1 MVKKILPF
9 LTLFFA
15 AVMVVAIIMI
25 IGEVKD
31 RQQEIDDFN
40 ELADLIADVTVPDK
54 SEDITEPENSE
65 TASVEEAEVIE
76 VTEPQEPAPVFTR
89 NLTPLFEKNAD
100 CIGWVYIEDTA
111 VDYPVMHTPSEPQ
124 RYLRLNFD
132 KEYSNAGIPFLDG
145 DNTLDCDNLIIYG
158 HNMRNGTMFS
168 DVTQYRNEDYFTE
181 HPVIEFETARGL
193 KLYTVFA
200 VVYVKNNDGWYD
212 FHTAADETDYNN
224 KIAEIKR
231 RALYDTSITPEYG
244 QQLLTLSTCYG
255 ATKSDRII
263 VIGVE
268 SNP

>member
-1 MVKKILPF
+1 MVKKILPL
-9 LTLFFA
+9 LTLLFA
-15 AVMVVAIIMI
+15 VIMVIAIVMIV
-25 IGEVKD
+25 GEVKD
-31 RQQEIDDFN
+31 SQEAINDFD
-40 ELADLIADVTVPDK
+40 ELAELITDYPVSDE
-54 SEDITEPENSE
+54 SESSTEPKNSE
-65 TASVEEAEVIE
+65 TESSEE
-76 VTEPQEPAPVFTR
+76 TEPPSPAPVFTR
-89 NLTPLFEKNAD
+89 NLAPLFEKNAD
-100 CIGWVYIEDTA
+100 CIGWVYIKDTA

-132 KEYSNAGIPFLDG
+132 KEYSNSGIPFLDG
-145 DNTLDCDNLIIYG
+145 DNTLDGDNLIIYG

-181 HPVIEFETARGL
+181 HPIIEFETAQGL

-212 FHTAADETDYNN
+212 FHTADNETEFNE
-224 KIAEIKR
+224 KIEAIKH
-231 RALYDTSITPEYG
+231 RALYDTGITPQYG

-268 SNP
+268 SPVK

>member
-1 MVKKILPF
+1 MAVRGILR
-9 LTLFFA
+9 
-15 AVMVVAIIMI
+15 
-25 IGEVKD
+25 D
-31 RQQEIDDFN
+31 QNRQE
-40 ELADLIADVTVPDK
+40 EYDLISESVHAEENSTADYIPVIPVISDDTT
-54 SEDITEPENSE
+54 SEPAEEETEPEIL
-65 TASVEEAEVIE
+65 TQYASLYEQN
-76 VTEPQEPAPVFTR
+76 PD
-89 NLTPLFEKNAD
+89 LF
-100 CIGWVYIEDTA
+100 GWICIEDT
-111 VDYPVMHTPSEPQ
+111 VLDYPVMHTPDDPEK
-124 RYLRLNFD
+124 YLRLSF
-132 KEYSNAGIPFLDG
+132 EGETSTAGTPFLDAKCG
-145 DNTLDCDNLIIYG
+145 IDSDNYIIYG
-158 HNMRNGTMFS
+158 HNMKNGTMFS

-181 HPVIEFETARGL
+181 HPIIEFETAQGL

-231 RALYDTSITPEYG
+231 RALYDTGITPEYG